1 MSGVPTADEEQKR
14 AFQGRLAR
22 IGADGMPDSA
32 SSRAVP
38 APRRVTRP
46 VGPRRK
52 RPKARFRITPAYPA
66 GILAAALIG
75 ALGVVAARLG
85 RASLADGALTGSA
98 AETMMM
104 IDAGV
109 GLGLAVIVT
118 ALVRLHGKAAFAAQ
132 VAGVLAMLLLMHN
145 LVHLA
150 PTSFAMLFSAPWVV
164 EVTATTAPGS
174 FLIQG
179 VYIVF

>member
-38 APRRVTRP
+38 APRP

-75 ALGVVAARLG
+75 ALGVFAARLG

-98 AETMMM
+98 ADTMMM

-150 PTSFAMLFSAPWVV
+150 PTSFALLFSAPWVV

-174 FLIQG
+174 VLIQG
-179 VYIVF
+179 VSIGF